1 MRLISGGS
9 IAHFRAGRARRPL
22 RRPRIEKGFEN
33 SPISFH
39 KVAISAMG
47 DAVDGFHTIRRGRS
61 TALVRE
67 DDADRI
73 AEALLDNEGC
83 EVLHAGGRGNLLR
96 FACTGGHGLIRRY
109 QRGGMMRHILRDA
122 YILENR
128 PCREFRL
135 HLHAERQGLSV
146 PPLLGVCWE
155 RRGLLLR
162 GAIATQEVAA
172 KTLQEYVE
180 ADIPHAEDALRACGT
195 LIRRMHDMDI
205 WHADLQVR
213 NILVGEGGPWI
224 IDFDNAVLRPN
235 LTPLLRARNLLRL
248 RRSIEKNGLPVA
260 LFAPICKGYGIEA
273 LPPWLSRIYE
283 RKGRI
288 SDAISGR
295 KHL

>member
-1 MRLISGGS
+1 MTITLVGG
-9 IAHFRAGRARRPL
+9 
-22 RRPRIEKGFEN
+22 
-33 SPISFH
+33 
-39 KVAISAMG
+39 
-47 DAVDGFHTIRRGRS
+47 AVDGFHTIQRGRS

-67 DDADRI
+67 EDTDRI
-73 AEALLDNEGC
+73 ASALLDGQGC
-83 EVLHAGGRGNLLR
+83 EALPSAGRGNLLR
-96 FACTGGHGLIRRY
+96 FACAGGHGLIRRY

-128 PCREFRL
+128 PLREFRL

-162 GAIATQEVAA
+162 GAIATVEMSA
-172 KTLQEYVE
+172 KTLQECVE
-180 ADIPHAEDALRACGT
+180 TGAPPDEDALRACGA

-213 NILVGEGGPWI
+213 NILVGESGPWI

-248 RRSIEKNGLPVA
+248 RRSIEKNGLPMA
-260 LFAPICKGYGIEA
+260 LFAPICEGYGIAA

-283 RKGRI
+283 GKGRI

-295 KHL
+295 KHP